1 VLDELDRALIH
12 ALRIDGRAPYSRL
25 AEALEVSAQTVARR
39 YQRLRAEAGLRV
51 VGVLDARTAGQ
62 AQWLVRLTAGPHAA
76 QDLARSLARRA
87 DTSWVKLTSGGTEIT
102 TIINTSMHPAE
113 NSLLLRDIPRT
124 AAITAVSAHLL
135 LHVYQGGPR
144 YWRGPAGVL
153 TSEQRG
159 LLESRGAAAD
169 PVDPVDPGAA
179 TGAAAA
185 GDAPAPSS
193 PPSPLPTPSTSD
205 EAGSR
210 PYPLTPSDHGLLAGL
225 RQDGRASHAELAVGT
240 GLSPATVARRL
251 ADLEAAGALF
261 YDVEVDSVLL
271 GAPAQALL
279 WMSVA
284 PADQHEVATTLAG
297 HEELAFVAATTG
309 PSNLVAN
316 ALCSDPDDLH
326 RYLVHR
332 LGALPAIRSIETA
345 PVLRTLKASGPWQAY
360 TSTSTVPK

>member
-1 VLDELDRALIH
+1 MLDELDRALIH
-12 ALRIDGRAPYSRL
+12 ALRIGGRAPYSRL

-39 YQRLRAEAGLRV
+39 YQRLRAHAGLRV

-102 TIINTSMHPAE
+102 TIINTSMYPAE

-144 YWRGPAGVL
+144 YWSGPGGSL
-153 TSEQRG
+153 TPEQRRM
-159 LLESRGAAAD
+159 LDPRGAAAD
-169 PVDPVDPGAA
+169 PIAA
-179 TGAAAA
+179 AEASGAAAA
-185 GDAPAPSS
+185 GYGAAPAPSS
-193 PPSPLPTPSTSD
+193 PPSPPAVGG
-205 EAGSR
+205 AGSR

-225 RQDGRASHAELAVGT
+225 RQDGRASHAELAAGT

-261 YDVEVDSVLL
+261 YDVEVDAVLL

-284 PADQHEVATTLAG
+284 PADLHDVATTLAE

-316 ALCSDPDDLH
+316 ALCTDPDDLH

-332 LGALPAIRSIETA
+332 LGALPAIRTIETA